1 MIDVSRLICGS
12 ASMKRLRLLQRLPS
26 NKRCCRVFTNNEGVR
41 TRRVSQ
47 GSNDFFTKLC
57 NSSGPVPDVRLSSIA
72 SRGRRFD
79 RSRLGMRKTSMAK
92 TTFRL
97 NLAQQAWAERKI
109 SAFAEHCRFPSS
121 APVVVEVGS
130 FVGGF
135 LAAAQRRGWSIRGV
149 DPGREVVNF
158 CQGRGLSVFYGTLN
172 DATIAE

>member
-1 MIDVSRLICGS
+1 MWKCLHETLTSAAEIADQQAMLQSFHQQRRCQDAQGISRIE
-12 ASMKRLRLLQRLPS
+12 RL
-26 NKRCCRVFTNNEGVR
+26 FY
-41 TRRVSQ
+41 
-47 GSNDFFTKLC
+47 KLC
-57 NSSGPVPDVRLSSIA
+57 NSSGPVPAVRLSSIA
-72 SRGRRFD
+72 IRGRRSD
-79 RSRLGMRKTSMAK
+79 RSRLDMRKTSMVK

-109 SAFAEHCRFPSS
+109 AAFAEHCRFSSS

-172 DATIAE
+172 DATLVE